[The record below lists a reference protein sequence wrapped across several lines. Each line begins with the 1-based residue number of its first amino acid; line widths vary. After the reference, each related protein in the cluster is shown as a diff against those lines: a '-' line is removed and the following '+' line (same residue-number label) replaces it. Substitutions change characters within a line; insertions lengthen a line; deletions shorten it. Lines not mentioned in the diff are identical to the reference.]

1 MENAQ
6 VMIEKNTAAEKLDD
20 DHVVKMWTP
29 YHIQVDET
37 YPFLASKAFTRVNN
51 AVKAIAIPILSVI
64 NKVAFH
70 LEIEGKENLSA
81 LNGKGYITVCNHV
94 NMLDCA
100 MIATAVHRNDIV
112 FTTIKENFEIPVVR
126 HFVKLLGAIPIPRTV
141 KAMQKF
147 SEAVETLLKKGQVV
161 HFYPEGVLFPYYN
174 GLRKFKRGAFNY
186 AGKFQVPIVP
196 MVITYHAPKTAFRKK
211 PTAKIHVLPPV
222 YPDAS
227 LSERERIQALRTE
240 VTNSMQE
247 KFDSVDCLRD
257 NTEVLEKYKKA

>member
-6 VMIEKNTAAEKLDD
+6 VIEKSPEEKKPDNE
-20 DHVVKMWTP
+20 HVVKMWTP
-29 YHIQVDET
+29 FNIQVDET
-37 YPFLASKAFTRVNN
+37 YPFLASKAFTHLTNG
-51 AVKAIAIPILSVI
+51 VKAIAIPILSVI
-64 NKVAFH
+64 NKAAFH
-70 LEIEGKENLSA
+70 LKIEGKENLLPLA
-81 LNGKGYITVCNHV
+81 GQGYITVCNHV

-100 MIATAVHRNDIV
+100 MIANAVHRKDIV

-126 HFVKLLGAIPIPRTV
+126 IFVKLLGAIPIPRTV

-147 SEAVETLLKKGQVV
+147 SEAVETLLKEGHVV

-174 GLRKFKRGAFNY
+174 GLRGFKRGAFSY
-186 AGKFQVPIVP
+186 AAKYGVPIVP
-196 MVITYHAPKTAFRKK
+196 MVITYHAPKSSLRKK

-227 LSERERIQALRTE
+227 LSERERIHALKCA
-240 VTNSMQE
+240 VINSMQE

-257 NTEVLEKYKKA
+257 NTAVLEKYK